1 VGGELRGMVLPMAT
15 LGQRRDGKPAAFGRS
30 WWQAIVAAVVMIVL
44 SFVAFVFV
52 PNTLL
57 GYLSTRL
64 VPTWRDLTVVVYWMA
79 AFAGCCWA
87 FVHLQRVRGA

>member
-1 VGGELRGMVLPMAT
+1 
-15 LGQRRDGKPAAFGRS
+15 
-30 WWQAIVAAVVMIVL
+30 MIVL

-64 VPTWRDLTVVVYWMA
+64 VPTWRDLLVVLYWMA
-79 AFAGCCWA
+79 AFVGCCWT
-87 FVHLQRVRGA
+87 FVYLQRVRGA

>member
-1 VGGELRGMVLPMAT
+1 MTAVGE
-15 LGQRRDGKPAAFGRS
+15 RRNGKPAPHERS
-30 WWQAIVAAVVMIVL
+30 WWRAIVAAGAMIVL

-64 VPTWRDLTVVVYWMA
+64 VPTWRDLLVVLYWMA
-79 AFAGCCWA
+79 AFVGCCWT
-87 FVHLQRVRGA
+87 FVYLQRVRGA